1 VSCGLFSRD
10 QGCEELR
17 AVKSLGLLEWFRAM
31 NGLRVVYE
39 LMAVLGEPKRR
50 IGSLSDRVKI
60 DPAVPR

>member
-1 VSCGLFSRD
+1 M
-10 QGCEELR
+10 
-17 AVKSLGLLEWFRAM
+17 KSSGLLEWFRAM